1 MITTDQILDIAIKS
15 IKSTYPEAI
24 YQGSLVKQTRAFDAS
39 TSKARLID
47 SDVTPV
53 EIIFDNFKYQEIIGS
68 NILATD
74 VKLIIIANVVA
85 DIDFYQI
92 VRVKG
97 HDYTIKTKID
107 TVVGSQA
114 ALFTIVAQL

>member
-1 MITTDQILDIAIKS
+1 MNVDQILDVAIRS
-15 IKSTYPEAI
+15 IKSALPEAI

-39 TSKARLID
+39 TSKARLIE
-47 SDVTPV
+47 SEITPV
-53 EIIFDNFKYQEIIGS
+53 EVIFDSFKYQEIIGS

-74 VKLIIIANVVA
+74 VKLMIIANAVF
-85 DIDFYQI
+85 DIDFYTV

-97 HDYTIKTKID
+97 NDYTIKNKLD
-107 TVVGSQA
+107 TVVGSTA

>member
-1 MITTDQILDIAIKS
+1 MNVDQILDLAIKS
-15 IKSTYPEAI
+15 IKSALPEAI

-39 TSKARLID
+39 QSKARLID
-47 SDVTPV
+47 DEVTPV

-74 VKLIIIANVVA
+74 VKLMIIADVVTN
-85 DIDFYQI
+85 IDFYQV
-92 VRVKG
+92 VRVKN
-97 HDYTIKTKID
+97 HDYTIKTKLD
-107 TVVGSQA
+107 TVVGSKA